1 MENQE
6 FSYYMKVIIFEDKLP
21 IGFSKQDH
29 IDFPT
34 FEMHFHRLN
43 EILVKVSFK
52 PAKNWDVEEFKLR
65 IEEKIKNEYDVYMI
79 QHLEKPQAN
88 MYTLKLQSHD

>member
-6 FSYYMKVIIFEDKLP
+6 FEYFMKVIIFEDKLP

-52 PAKNWDVEEFKLR
+52 PASTWDSREFQKR
-65 IEEKIKNEYDVYMI
+65 IEEKIRAEYNVYMI
-79 QHLEKPQAN
+79 TYLEQPQTK
-88 MYTLKLQSHD
+88 MYTYKLEGHD